1 MSSLFTSKTDLKL
14 KLDFAAAEKE
24 RRPFDSLIN
33 FVETSWRMIELPVVG
48 TAEVNTEY
56 SKRYTAGISLS
67 LNGKRTHCSFP
78 TFTTNSI
85 KLEIKVTKNLT
96 WKQLGVIYNLMCS

>member
-1 MSSLFTSKTDLKL
+1 MSAHFTTITDLKL

-24 RRPFDSLIN
+24 RRPFDSLKN

-48 TAEVNTEY
+48 TSEVNTEY
-56 SKRYTAGISLS
+56 SKHYTAGISLS
-67 LNGKRTHCSFP
+67 LNGKRIHCSFP

-96 WKQLGVIYNLMCS
+96 